1 MRFNSGDYIHAFIL
15 GQSGSGKSVLLNNII
30 TSAINKYAPEDLM
43 LYLMDFKGVEFNRY
57 RGIRHAK
64 AEQSEAI
71 FELSGDEREPIR
83 DIRIEDVHVGLLTQF
98 ESRTSFVEGLTVR
111 DVVYDNMANTDGG
124 MSISGI
130 APGR

>member
-1 MRFNSGDYIHAFIL
+1 FEIDTDVMYQWRDIVPTFETA
-15 GQSGSGKSVLLNNII
+15 I
-30 TSAINKYAPEDLM
+30 TKISDIC
-43 LYLMDFKGVEFNRY
+43 
-57 RGIRHAK
+57 IRHAK

-111 DVVYDNMANTDGG
+111 NVVYDKMDAADGN